1 MRVLGWISPGTWPA
15 VVRAL
20 HERPDADELRLVV
33 ACDPDETLPSAPASL
48 FGRARHRHDDG
59 VRTSLGRHEAQAL
72 LDQAV
77 AALGRPCA
85 AEVLTGRTERVV
97 VGAAVDA
104 DRLILARDGDRGRL
118 GPRSLGPH
126 TRFVVDHAPCT
137 VELLWPGDAPGVETI
152 PPPPDDGRH

>member
-33 ACDPDETLPSAPASL
+33 AHDPHDALPDAPASL
-48 FGRARHRHDDG
+48 FGRAHHHDLPA
-59 VRTSLGRHEAQAL
+59 RSTLGEHEARAL

-77 AALGRPCA
+77 AALGRECSA
-85 AEVLTGRTERVV
+85 HVLSGRVERVV
-97 VGAAVDA
+97 VDAAVDA
-104 DRLILARDGDRGRL
+104 DRLVLARDGDRSRL

-126 TRFVVDHAPCT
+126 TRFVLDHAPCT
-137 VELLWPGDAPGVETI
+137 VELLWPEEPPAVSTI
-152 PPPPDDGRH
+152 PPPPPRPHT